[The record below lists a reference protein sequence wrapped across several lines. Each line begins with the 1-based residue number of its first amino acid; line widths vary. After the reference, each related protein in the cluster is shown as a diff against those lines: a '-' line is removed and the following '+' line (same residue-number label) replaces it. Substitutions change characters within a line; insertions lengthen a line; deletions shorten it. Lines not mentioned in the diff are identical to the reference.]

1 MSWTCCYEV
10 TLAGT
15 PQSTSHVGSHLVIL
29 VFRPVQAQSCGL
41 EPTGLHVQ
49 VPPGRLKELEEKG
62 RQAGPFRKAMMLFV
76 LMGLTCCVRNTLMA
90 FGEPEGLVK
99 DFLFCILTF

>member
-1 MSWTCCYEV
+1 MFWTCCYEV

-15 PQSTSHVGSHLVIL
+15 PQSTSYVGSHLVIL
-29 VFRPVQAQSCGL
+29 VFRPVQAQSCGP

-62 RQAGPFRKAMMLFV
+62 RQAGRPLQESHDAICADGFDML
-76 LMGLTCCVRNTLMA
+76 C
-90 FGEPEGLVK
+90 
-99 DFLFCILTF
+99 